1 MMMYQEIDVS
11 TKYEANDKIKIQK
24 ITNVKAKIKLLN
36 KDFKVHV

>member
-1 MMMYQEIDVS
+1 MMYQEIDVS
-11 TKYEANDKIKIQK
+11 TKYEANDKKIKIQK